1 MIKILIVDDDK
12 DLCKIFSDILKEEG
26 YFVKIAY
33 DGESAI
39 NKLKDKKYNLMV
51 LDYKLKDDKNGLQVL
66 EEAKQIDP
74 SLITIMIS
82 AYGNKEVRA
91 RAKKLGTY
99 SFLDKPFNIKRLI
112 NIVNKALMHY
122 IIMLDKL

>member
-33 DGESAI
+33 GESAI

-99 SFLDKPFNIKRLI
+99 SFLDKPFNIMKLI
-112 NIVNKALMHY
+112 KTVNKAL
-122 IIMLDKL
+122 LKNDDNTQ

>member
-1 MIKILIVDDDK
+1 MIRILIVDDDK

-26 YFVKIAY
+26 YFIKIAY

-39 NKLKDKKYNLMV
+39 KKLKDKKYNLMV
-51 LDYKLKDDKNGLQVL
+51 LDYKLKNDKNGLQVL

-82 AYGNKEVRA
+82 AYGNKEIRA
-91 RAKKLGTY
+91 RAKKLGAY
-99 SFLDKPFNIKRLI
+99 SFLDKPFNIKKLI
-112 NIVNKALMHY
+112 NVANKALIHY
-122 IIMLDKL
+122 VIMLDKL

>member
-1 MIKILIVDDDK
+1 MIRILIVDDDK
-12 DLCKIFSDILKEEG
+12 DLCKIFSDILKEGG

-51 LDYKLKDDKNGLQVL
+51 LDYKLKNDKNGLQVL

-82 AYGNKEVRA
+82 AYGNKEIRA
-91 RAKKLGTY
+91 RAKKLGAY
-99 SFLDKPFNIKRLI
+99 SFLDKPFNIMKLI
-112 NIVNKALMHY
+112 KTVNKALLKNDDN
-122 IIMLDKL
+122 IQ

>member
-112 NIVNKALMHY
+112 NIVNKAFIHY
-122 IIMLDKL
+122 VIMLDKL

>member
-39 NKLKDKKYNLMV
+39 NKLKDKKYNLMI
-51 LDYKLKDDKNGLQVL
+51 LDYKLNDDKNGLQVL

>member
-12 DLCKIFSDILKEEG
+12 DLCKTISDILKAED
-26 YFVKIAY
+26 YFVIIAY
-33 DGESAI
+33 DGDSAL
-39 NKLKDKKYNLMV
+39 NKLKDERFDLMIV
-51 LDYKLKDDKNGLQVL
+51 DYKLYEKNGLQVI
-66 EEAKQIDP
+66 EEAKQINP

-99 SFLDKPFNIKRLI
+99 SFLDKPFNIMKLI
-112 NIVNKALMHY
+112 KTVNKALLKNDDN
-122 IIMLDKL
+122 IQ

>member
-1 MIKILIVDDDK
+1 MIRILIVDDDK
-12 DLCKIFSDILKEEG
+12 DLCKIVFDILKKEG
-26 YFVKIAY
+26 YSVKIAY

-39 NKLKDKKYNLMV
+39 NKLKDKKYNLMI
-51 LDYKLKDDKNGLQVL
+51 LDYKLNDDKNGLQVL

-82 AYGNKEVRA
+82 GYGNNQVRA
-91 RAKKLGTY
+91 RAKEIGIY
-99 SFLDKPFNIKRLI
+99 SFINKPFNIKSLV